1 MTDRTALNR
10 LGDVILWLG
19 TAVLVLCIAAGA
31 VSAYFYI
38 VGTKAFVDQK
48 AVFEVTAPN
57 GEKFLVTAPTGKFG
71 QDAVVYLKRVVALLE
86 DERRGLL
93 SAERLEALNEVRRR
107 GLVPES
113 FAASGQSD
121 ALFAKGAN
129 LKVVKMQE
137 AKRVPTT
144 HHDEDQLYFALGFA
158 AVGLISW
165 FVLASV
171 AYIFNGRSPVAVF
184 KGLFS
189 PT

>member
-1 MTDRTALNR
+1 MQEKTALNR

-19 TAVLVLCIAAGA
+19 TAVLIVCIAASA
-31 VSAYFYI
+31 VNTYWYI
-38 VGTKAFVDQK
+38 AGTKGFMDQK
-48 AVFEVTAPN
+48 AVFEVTASN
-57 GEKFLVTAPTGKFG
+57 GEKFLVTAPTGKSG
-71 QDAVVYLKRVVALLE
+71 QDALVYLQRVVALLE

-113 FAASGQSD
+113 FTASGQSD
-121 ALFAKGAN
+121 ALFPKGTN

-144 HHDEDQLYFALGFA
+144 YRNEAQRYFALGFA
-158 AVGLISW
+158 GLGLISW
-165 FVLASV
+165 LVFASI
-171 AYIFNGRSPVAVF
+171 AYIFNGRSPVAVL

-189 PT
+189 RS

>member
-1 MTDRTALNR
+1 MQEKPALNR

-19 TAVLVLCIAAGA
+19 TAVLVVCIAASA
-31 VSAYFYI
+31 VNAYWYI
-38 VGTKAFVDQK
+38 AGTKAFVDQK
-48 AVFEVTAPN
+48 AVYEVTASN
-57 GEKFLVTAPTGKFG
+57 GEKFLVTAPTGKSG
-71 QDAVVYLKRVVALLE
+71 QDALVYLQRVVALLE

-93 SAERLEALNEVRRR
+93 SAERLEALNEARRR

-144 HHDEDQLYFALGFA
+144 HHDEDQLYLAIILA
-158 AVGLISW
+158 AAGLISW
-165 FVLASV
+165 LVFASI
-171 AYIFNGRSPVAVF
+171 AYIFNGRSPVAVL
-184 KGLFS
+184 KGLFGRS
-189 PT
+189 